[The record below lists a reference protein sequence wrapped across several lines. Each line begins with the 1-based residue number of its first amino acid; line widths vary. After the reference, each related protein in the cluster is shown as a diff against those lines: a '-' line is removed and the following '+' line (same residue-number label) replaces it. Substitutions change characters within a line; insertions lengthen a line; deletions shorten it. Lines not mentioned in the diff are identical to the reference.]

1 MKTRAFIAGC
11 SGHELTPDEIAFFK
25 EAAPW
30 GFILFRR
37 NIDNPEQVRAL
48 CASLREAVGREE
60 APVLIDQ
67 EGGRVQR
74 MGPPHWP
81 KYPSGATYGAVH
93 ANDPLVQRELARLGA
108 RLIAHDL
115 RAVGVTVDCLPVLD
129 VPSPGAHDVI
139 GDRAYGRTPDKV
151 AVLGRAAA
159 EGLLAGG
166 VLPVIKHIPGHG
178 RAGADSHLALPVVE
192 ASREELERHD
202 FAPFRMLA
210 DMPLAM
216 TAHVVYTALDP
227 ERPATTSPI
236 VIRDVIRGHIGY
248 DGLLMTDDLSMK
260 ALSGSFRE
268 KTEAAFA
275 AGCDMALHCNGEME
289 EMSAV
294 AEASPVLE
302 GEALRRAEA
311 ALGRIRHEPEPLDPV
326 DARARLDAALAMT
339 A

>member
-1 MKTRAFIAGC
+1 MRTRAFIAGC
-11 SGHELTPDEIAFFK
+11 AGHELTPDEAAFFR

-37 NIDNPEQVRAL
+37 NIDNPAQVRAL
-48 CASLREAVGREE
+48 CAALREAVGREE
-60 APVLIDQ
+60 APILIDQ

-81 KYPSGATYGAVH
+81 KYPSGATYGALH

-139 GDRAYGRTPDKV
+139 GDRAYGGTPEKV

-166 VLPVIKHIPGHG
+166 VLPVVKHIPGHG

-192 ASREELERHD
+192 TSREELERHD
-202 FAPFRMLA
+202 FAPFRMLT

-227 ERPATTSPI
+227 ERPATTSPVVVGDI
-236 VIRDVIRGHIGY
+236 IRGHIGY

-275 AGCDMALHCNGEME
+275 AGCDMALHCNGQME

-311 ALGRIRHEPEPLDPV
+311 ALARIRHEPEPLDPV

-339 A
+339 S

>member
-11 SGHELTPDEIAFFK
+11 AGLELTPDEVAFFK
-25 EAAPW
+25 EADPW

-37 NIDNPEQVRAL
+37 NVADREQVRAL
-48 CASLREAVGREE
+48 CASLRDAVGRTD
-60 APVLIDQ
+60 APILIDQ

-81 KYPSGATYGAVH
+81 KYPAGGAYGRVH

-115 RAVGVTVDCLPVLD
+115 REVGITVDCLPVLD
-129 VPSPGAHDVI
+129 VPSPGSHDII
-139 GDRAYGRTPDKV
+139 GDRAYGRTPAQV

-166 VLPVIKHIPGHG
+166 VLPVVKHMPGHG
-178 RAGADSHLALPVVE
+178 RAASDSHLSLPVVD
-192 ASREELERHD
+192 APREDLEQHD
-202 FAPFRMLA
+202 FAPFRMLT

-227 ERPATTSPI
+227 DRPATTSPI
-236 VIRDVIRGHIGY
+236 VMEEIIRGHIGY
-248 DGLLMTDDLSMK
+248 DGLVMSDDLSMH

-268 KTEAAFA
+268 RAEAVFS
-275 AGCDMALHCNGEME
+275 AGCDMALHCNGDME

-294 AEASPVLE
+294 AEAAPVLA
-302 GEALRRAEA
+302 GEALRRATA
-311 ALGRIRHEPEPLDPV
+311 ALSRITHEPEPLDPV
-326 DARARLDAALAMT
+326 DARARLDAALAMI